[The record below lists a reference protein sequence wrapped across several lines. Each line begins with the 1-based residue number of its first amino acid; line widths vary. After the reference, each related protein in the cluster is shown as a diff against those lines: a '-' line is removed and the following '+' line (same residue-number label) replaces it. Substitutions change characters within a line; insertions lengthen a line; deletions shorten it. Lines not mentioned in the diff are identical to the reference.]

1 MQPPRALWV
10 PFVLGRPFGVPG
22 DAAFQGRVVR
32 AALMLLEA
40 PAGPVLKDFP
50 EEAPASGADAEPFAC
65 PVSFPDKPAD
75 GDAAAMQRE
84 IAELSTW
91 HELTK
96 SRRGRTTFGVSG
108 LTPSAAVRWL
118 SDFMADP
125 KVAIYRDGLERVPAL
140 RL

>member
-1 MQPPRALWV
+1 MERSGASPTSTTRSWA
-10 PFVLGRPFGVPG
+10 RS
-22 DAAFQGRVVR
+22 RRSRSSR
-32 AALMLLEA
+32 AAA
-40 PAGPVLKDFP
+40 PGRACSRTAG
-50 EEAPASGADAEPFAC
+50 SMRC
-65 PVSFPDKPAD
+65 RSRRPDRPAD

-108 LTPSAAVRWL
+108 LTPSAAARWL

-140 RL
+140 RLVAHDLRTYHLE